1 MLKYLYI
8 LSSFAAGFALMT
20 LELVSARIMAPIVGS
35 SIFTWTSVIGITL
48 LGLSLGSYLGGIII
62 DKYKDNRF
70 LASAF
75 ILSSI
80 FIFVIPLLE
89 KTARSF
95 IFINLDILWV
105 VLIVSLFLFLLPSLS
120 IGSIQPMVLKMYA
133 DNFSEIGKRY
143 GILSAI
149 WSLGSILGVFMTGFY
164 FIKTIGSF
172 LTLYIIASILF
183 VLGIFFLIAGKKKK
197 LFLTILFL
205 IFALLFINLI
215 DEKQLP
221 PNIVFEKETGYYMAR
236 VVDSNAP
243 EIIRPARILF
253 LDFDSHSIEYKEKYE
268 PPFLYTSLYPI
279 FQKINPDIK
288 KIHVIG
294 GGAYT
299 LPKKMSEFYK
309 NSDVSVTEIDEEVT
323 GIAKKYF
330 NLNDKQIKTFSED
343 ARIYFRKDK
352 KKYDLIFGDAYN
364 SFISVPWHLMTLE
377 FTGLIRNRLS
387 DNGIY
392 ALNFISSLNGKG
404 SEFFQNMLKT
414 FSDIFPNYYIFAL
427 GEKYSSVQSIIL
439 VGLNSENRKS
449 AAQLKKDMMEDDN
462 TAAFA
467 NFLVDQNKIIT
478 SKGITLKDDF
488 APVENLMIPTIKKYF
503 PYYLRFYRAILN

>member
-8 LSSFAAGFALMT
+8 LSSFTAGFALMT

-62 DKYKDNRF
+62 DKYKNNRF

-80 FIFVIPLLE
+80 FIFIIPLLE

-95 IFINLDILWV
+95 IFINLDILW
-105 VLIVSLFLFLLPSLS
+105 IVIIISLFLFLLPSLS
-120 IGSIQPMVLKMYA
+120 IGLLQPMILKMYA
-133 DNFSEIGKRY
+133 DNFLEIGKRY

-149 WSLGSILGVFMTGFY
+149 WSLGSILGVFTTGFY
-164 FIKTIGSF
+164 FIKTIGSSF
-172 LTLYIIASILF
+172 TLYIIASILF
-183 VLGIFFLIAGKKKK
+183 VLGIFFLVIEKKKK
-197 LFLTILFL
+197 IFLTILFL
-205 IFALLFINLI
+205 IFVLLSINLI

-221 PNIVFEKETGYYMAR
+221 PNIVFEKETGYYMAK

-253 LDFDSHSIEYKEKYE
+253 LDFDSHSIEYEKKYE
-268 PPFLYTSLYPI
+268 PSFLYTSLYPI
-279 FQKINPDIK
+279 FQKINPEIK

-299 LPKKMSEFYK
+299 LPKKLSAFYK
-309 NSDVSVTEIDEEVT
+309 NSEVSVTEIDEEVT
-323 GIAKKYF
+323 DIAKKYF

-343 ARIYFRKDK
+343 ARIHFIKDNQ
-352 KKYDLIFGDAYN
+352 KYDLIFGDAYN
-364 SFISVPWHLMTLE
+364 SFISVPWYLMTLE
-377 FTGLIRNRLS
+377 FTDLIKNRLS
-387 DNGIY
+387 NNGIY
-392 ALNFISSLNGKG
+392 ALNFISSLGGEG
-404 SEFFQNMLKT
+404 SEFFQSMLKT
-414 FSDIFPNYYIFAL
+414 FSDTFPNHYIFAL
-427 GEKYSSVQSIIL
+427 GKKYSSVQSIIL
-439 VGLNSENRKS
+439 VGLNSKNQKPL
-449 AAQLKKDMMEDDN
+449 AQLKKEMLEDNN

-467 NFLVDQNKIIT
+467 NFLINQNEIIT
-478 SKGITLKDDF
+478 SKGITLRDDF

-503 PYYLRFYRAILN
+503 PYYLEFYKTILN

>member
-1 MLKYLYI
+1 
-8 LSSFAAGFALMT
+8 MT

-62 DKYKDNRF
+62 DKYKYNIF
-70 LASAF
+70 LASDF

-80 FIFVIPLLE
+80 FVFIIPLLE

-95 IFINLDILWV
+95 IFINLDILW
-105 VLIVSLFLFLLPSLS
+105 IVIMISLFLFLLPSLL
-120 IGSIQPMVLKMYA
+120 IGLLQPMILKMYA

-172 LTLYIIASILF
+172 LTLYIIAFILF
-183 VLGIFFLIAGKKKK
+183 VLGVFLLIARKKKK
-197 LFLTILFL
+197 LLLTILFL
-205 IFALLFINLI
+205 VFALLFINLI
-215 DEKQLP
+215 DKKQLS
-221 PNIVFEKETGYYMAR
+221 PNVVFEKETGYYMAR
-236 VVDSNAP
+236 VVDSSAP

-268 PPFLYTSLYPI
+268 PSFLYTSLYPI

-288 KIHVIG
+288 NIHVIG

-299 LPKKMSEFYK
+299 LPKKLSAFYK
-309 NSDVSVTEIDEEVT
+309 NSEVSVTEIDEEIT
-323 GIAKKYF
+323 DIAKKYF

-343 ARIYFRKDK
+343 ARVYFKKDK
-352 KKYDLIFGDAYN
+352 EKYDLIFGDAYN

-377 FTGLIRNRLS
+377 FTELIRNRLN

-392 ALNFISSLNGKG
+392 AVNFISSLDGKG
-404 SEFFQNMLKT
+404 SEFFQSMLKT
-414 FSDIFPNYYIFAL
+414 FSDVFPNHYIFAL

-439 VGLNSENRKS
+439 VGLNNENQKS
-449 AAQLKKDMMEDDN
+449 AAQLKKDMTEDSN
-462 TAAFA
+462 TDTFA
-467 NFLVDQNKIIT
+467 NFLVDQNKIII

-503 PYYLRFYRAILN
+503 PYYLKLYKAILN